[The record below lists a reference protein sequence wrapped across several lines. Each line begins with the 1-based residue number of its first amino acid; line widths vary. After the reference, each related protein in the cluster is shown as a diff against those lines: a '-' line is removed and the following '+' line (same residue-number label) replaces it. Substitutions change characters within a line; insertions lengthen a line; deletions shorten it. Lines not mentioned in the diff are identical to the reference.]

1 MNNMLLYVV
10 KLIVHF
16 AILDQEITLIFLFDY
31 KKSFHLY
38 VLKFSSC

>member
-16 AILDQEITLIFLFDY
+16 AILDQEITLIFLFD
-31 KKSFHLY
+31 
-38 VLKFSSC
+38 